1 MGTGVAGMII
11 KLAQGLPAALTAP
24 APDSA
29 AVDAAASPS
38 LAARRASFLV
48 LVAATTA
55 GMLWLMVGALPAR
68 SSAVLN
74 AVVLFLFAMT
84 LPWIAIGFWNSL
96 IGFLL
101 LRFAR
106 DSAAAVTPVAARIR
120 GDEPVTGSTA
130 ILMCIRNEVPD
141 RVIRNLPV
149 APLSN
154 CTNATAAS
162 RGSGGGLCEKILAS
176 TAAMGPARLTK
187 ASST

>member
-1 MGTGVAGMII
+1 MEDTGMGTGVAGMII

-29 AVDAAASPS
+29 AVDAAASSS

-48 LVAATTA
+48 LVVATTA

-68 SSAVLN
+68 SSGALN

-101 LRFAR
+101 LIGFTLWEETLRA
-106 DSAAAVTPVAARIR
+106 IR
-120 GDEPVTGSTA
+120 PIKMGHRSG
-130 ILMCIRNEVPD
+130 
-141 RVIRNLPV
+141 
-149 APLSN
+149 
-154 CTNATAAS
+154 TNNRYRKYT
-162 RGSGGGLCEKILAS
+162 
-176 TAAMGPARLTK
+176 PARCR
-187 ASST
+187 